1 MKALYWTYRPE
12 RITSPYNYGDSNGT
26 SLNGVYHA
34 SMFLNA
40 QFWDWNVAGFTNVVD
55 GDQFIPDSHYT
66 SEIAPGVR
74 KLTRAL
80 KFEYEQYI
88 DPQELARSAENVG
101 RRFDV
106 DMMEVDEFYEWIK
119 ANTDLEEV
127 SPRKFLISPESEYMG
142 EKIEAKY
149 LDLN

>member
-1 MKALYWTYRPE
+1 M
-12 RITSPYNYGDSNGT
+12 
-26 SLNGVYHA
+26 
-34 SMFLNA
+34 
-40 QFWDWNVAGFTNVVD
+40 AGFTNVVD

-101 RRFDV
+101 R
-106 DMMEVDEFYEWIK
+106 
-119 ANTDLEEV
+119 L
-127 SPRKFLISPESEYMG
+127 S
-142 EKIEAKY
+142 
-149 LDLN
+149 